1 MSSGQC
7 AATAGSS
14 VSLNDLTPA
23 PGVDV
28 QKWAACGT
36 NLKAR
41 GLTDSELWV
50 MLHTPA
56 YACPNVG
63 VDEARIR
70 AIIANDWDQAGC
82 TTSTKAEMLS
92 ALETG
97 KCGGDAGIRSRLQLI
112 SSTPLV
118 RQRRRTHV
126 PAADAQMRAGVGIS
140 RKRGQCMQAY
150 ILLDRSG
157 SMQSLWVEAL
167 SSVNAYAKELANKTD
182 GPAVD
187 SHITLAV
194 FDEQAG
200 LQFDVLRRK
209 QPALH
214 WDTVTDADASRAA

>member
-1 MSSGQC
+1 MMRLSFLLAAAALLSACGEKEEEVACCAIEPKAKCESELLGAGATREEIEILTHGGDVCPSATLTADRIRELDAAWPASCRGSGAMSPAYAMSSGQC
-7 AATAGSS
+7 DATAGSG

-36 NLKAR
+36 GLKAR

-70 AIIANDWDQAGC
+70 AIIANDWEQAGC

-97 KCGGDAGIRSRLQLI
+97 KCGGDAG
-112 SSTPLV
+112 
-118 RQRRRTHV
+118 
-126 PAADAQMRAGVGIS
+126 
-140 RKRGQCMQAY
+140 
-150 ILLDRSG
+150 
-157 SMQSLWVEAL
+157 
-167 SSVNAYAKELANKTD
+167 
-182 GPAVD
+182 
-187 SHITLAV
+187 
-194 FDEQAG
+194 
-200 LQFDVLRRK
+200 
-209 QPALH
+209 
-214 WDTVTDADASRAA
+214 